1 MQQGFID
8 ALQLQ
13 SLLMMLLGTLI
24 GTFAGIIPGLSS
36 GMSVA
41 LFLPLTFTMSPLHG
55 IIFLISIYVS
65 VGYGGALT
73 AILLN
78 TPGSPQNAVTTLD
91 GFELT
96 KQGRAAEALGVS
108 ISSSVYG
115 GLLSYFAMLASIGF
129 VATVALKFGP
139 VEMFLIAIAGVTVLG
154 AVGSASVAK
163 TMASGVFGLL
173 IGTIGIVP
181 TGEWRATFNEPYLA
195 DGLPII
201 PVLIGMFVFSELMLM
216 AFREYVIDFDH
227 HREAQPAGYL
237 RRISPSGLGAAV
249 AVSLDHPRHHRRPA
263 AGRRRHGGFVRRL
276 FVVAQDCRSSSEE
289 YGKGSVEGV
298 VASESANNAC
308 SGGDIMTTLVLGVP
322 GSATTGILLGALT
335 MHGLQA
341 GPNFVAQQQTSST
354 ASSLLRSFR
363 RSSWWPPRC
372 SRAYS
377 LSGTLSVPTRILVP
391 ILMLFSV
398 VGAYASRNAAFDVY
412 LMLVFGAL
420 GFLMK
425 RTGYSPAAVVMG
437 VILSSIAD
445 NELIRMFQLYGDDWY
460 LAVRVAPDRCRDPG
474 AVGGNARL
482 ERHQQ
487 VISGRQAHGTAGCMR
502 AMKIGVPKEIK
513 DNEFRVG
520 LTPAVFAN

>member
-1 MQQGFID
+1 MDTLANMQQGFIN
-8 ALQLQ
+8 ALQMQ
-13 SLLMMLLGTLI
+13 AILMMLLGTVI
-24 GTFAGIIPGLSS
+24 GTVAGIIPGLSS

-91 GFELT
+91 GFALT

-108 ISSSVYG
+108 IAASVYG
-115 GLLSYFAMLASIGF
+115 GLMSYVAMLVSIGF
-129 VATVALKFGP
+129 VASVALKFGP
-139 VEMFLIAIAGVTVLG
+139 VEMFLIAISGVTVLG
-154 AVGSASVAK
+154 AVGAGSAAK
-163 TMASGVFGLL
+163 IAASGAFGLL

-181 TGEWRATFNEPYLA
+181 TGEWRATYDNPFLA
-195 DGLPII
+195 EGVPII
-201 PVLIGMFVFSELMLM
+201 PVLVGIFVFSELMVM
-216 AFREYVIDFDH
+216 VFRDYVIDSTITVKRSARDIFAAFRLPVH
-227 HREAQPAGYL
+227 LLPSLFR
-237 RRISPSGLGAAV
+237 SSGLGIIV
-249 AVSLDHPRHHRRPA
+249 GLMPA
-263 AGRRRHGGFVRRL
+263 AGGTVASFAAYSLSRRMSKH
-276 FVVAQDCRSSSEE
+276 SEE

-341 GPNFVAQQQTSST
+341 GPSFVAQQQELVYGIIAAAIISQVIMV
-354 ASSLLRSFR
+354 AAAIAG
-363 RSSWWPPRC
+363 
-372 SRAYS
+372 AYG

-412 LMLVFGAL
+412 LMLVCGAF

-425 RTGYSPAAVVMG
+425 RTGYSPLAAVMG
-437 VILSSIAD
+437 LILSSIAD
-445 NELIRMFQLYGDDWY
+445 NEFIRILQLYDKEWY
-460 LAVRVAPDRCRDPG
+460 WAFVSRPLAAGILALLVLTLAWSAYSRYSARRRKRLAPNLL
-474 AVGGNARL
+474 V
-482 ERHQQ
+482 E
-487 VISGRQAHGTAGCMR
+487 
-502 AMKIGVPKEIK
+502 
-513 DNEFRVG
+513 
-520 LTPAVFAN
+520 